1 METTIKQTTTTT
13 QSEVTTDNA
22 IYNIT
27 TTEINNEIKHIS
39 AVVLVPTEDDNEG
52 SYVQGEKKLGTLAYV
67 NGRIKMTAITADNL
81 LPSLMGE
88 FLSIINTIINRE
100 NE

>member
-27 TTEINNEIKHIS
+27 TTEINGEIKHIS
-39 AVVLVPTEDDNEG
+39 AVVFVPTEDDEG
-52 SYVQGEKKLGTLAYV
+52 GVYVEGEKKLGTLAYV
-67 NGRIKMTAITADNL
+67 NGRIKMTALTADNL

-100 NE
+100 E